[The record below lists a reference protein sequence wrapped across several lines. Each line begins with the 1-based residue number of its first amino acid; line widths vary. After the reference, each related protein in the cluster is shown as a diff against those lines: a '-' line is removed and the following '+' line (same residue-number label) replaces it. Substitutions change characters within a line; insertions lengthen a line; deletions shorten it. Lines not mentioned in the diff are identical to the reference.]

1 MSLLDDMPT
10 TEFFDED
17 LGAVLGVIEGQSG
30 LVYLNA
36 PGRQVLDLAMD
47 DGWTLLVQA
56 SVHTVLRSGSRGVV
70 TGRSIEVRDVR
81 PILDG
86 EINVVRVTML

>member
-17 LGAVLGVIEGQSG
+17 LGAVLAVIEGQSG

-36 PGRQVLDLAMD
+36 PGCQVLDLAVD
-47 DGWTLLVQA
+47 NGWTMLIQA
-56 SVHTVLRSGSRGVV
+56 SVHSAIRHGSRAVLGDRAF
-70 TGRSIEVRDVR
+70 TINDVR
-81 PILDG
+81 PISDG
-86 EINVVRVTML
+86 EISVARVSLL